1 MHDGCGGVRDDG
13 RAMVDKLRM
22 MGFRDMPL
30 PMQTPIDCECGE
42 TFTMTKF
49 EDRCGHCGMVYGV
62 TPCSAGDPTAIRPA
76 GVDY

>member
-1 MHDGCGGVRDDG
+1 MHDGCGGVREDG

-30 PMQTPIDCECGE
+30 PVQAHVDCECGE
-42 TFTMTKF
+42 TFAMLKF
-49 EDRCGHCGMVYGV
+49 EDRCPGCGMVYGV
-62 TPCSAGDPTAIRPA
+62 TPCHAGDPTAIRPA

>member
-1 MHDGCGGVRDDG
+1 MHDGCGGVSEDG

-30 PMQTPIDCECGE
+30 PMQAQIACECGK

-49 EDRCGHCGMVYGV
+49 EDCCPHCSMVYGV
-62 TPCSAGDPTAIRPA
+62 TPCHAGDPTAIRPA
-76 GVDY
+76 GVAD

>member
-30 PMQTPIDCECGE
+30 PVAASIDCECGE
-42 TFTMTKF
+42 SFMMARF
-49 EDRCGHCGMVYGV
+49 EDRCPHCDMVYGV
-62 TPCSAGDPTAIRPA
+62 TPCHAGDPTAIRPA
-76 GVDY
+76 GVGY